1 MNELFVSLL
10 PFILGSAL
18 LPIQIIIVILILN
31 SPHQGVLKASAYVGG
46 MTLIRLLQGLVFGL
60 ILNNSELAD
69 DEQGKSLMVLILVT
83 VLGILLLVTAYRQW
97 RTEDDPDAPPP
108 KWMAMIDSLTPLKA
122 LGFGLGLLLI
132 CGKCWVFTLGAIGEI
147 AEAELGQLAST
158 IAFLA
163 FVLLAEIL
171 LLLPILIKLAL
182 PRQSKDLLAS
192 ISSRLTQY
200 NRPIV
205 IGVSSVFGLIFLYK
219 GLTGLLA
226 F

>member
-1 MNELFVSLL
+1 MSALFVSLL

-31 SPHQGVLKASAYVGG
+31 SPRQGVLKAGAYVGG

-60 ILNNSELAD
+60 VLSSGELAD
-69 DEQGKSLMVLILVT
+69 DDQEKSLVVMTLIT

-108 KWMAMIDSLTPLKA
+108 KWMAMVDSLTPLKA
-122 LGFGLGLLLI
+122 LGFGFGLLLI
-132 CGKCWVFTLGAIGEI
+132 CGKCWVFMLGAIGEI
-147 AEAELGQLAST
+147 AEADLGQPAST

-171 LLLPILIKLAL
+171 LLLPILISLAL
-182 PRQSKDLLAS
+182 PRQSKNLLAS
-192 ISSRLTQY
+192 ISSWLTQY
-200 NRPIV
+200 NRTIV
-205 IGVSSVFGLIFLYK
+205 IGVSLVFGLIFLYK
-219 GLTGLLA
+219 GLTGLLG

>member
-46 MTLIRLLQGLVFGL
+46 MTLMRLLQGLVFGL

-83 VLGILLLVTAYRQW
+83 VLGIFLLATAYRQW